1 MKQSFVLLAVCAF
14 ASLASADTIGTYGDT
29 TVVTGPDSNPA
40 WQLTSDSTGPN
51 TYSGVYVTVTATL
64 TPGTLTELMADYVM
78 LTGTFGDGAPRFSL
92 IDTTSNPFNEAY
104 IYFGTPTSGGTFTD
118 PNNGNT
124 NYANTGNYADLT
136 SSDVRVYSNGF
147 GGYGNGNT
155 GQTWAQFLADPGV
168 ATTQIGYISLDLD
181 GGFVNSQVMD
191 TTDFDVNGTIY
202 QPSASAVPEP
212 AGLGLM
218 ACVLAALAGAGLFR
232 RRRTL

>member
-1 MKQSFVLLAVCAF
+1 MKKLFALALCAF

-51 TYSGVYVTVTATL
+51 AYSAVYVTVTGPL
-64 TPGTLTELMADYVM
+64 TPDTLTELEADYVM
-78 LTGTFGDGAPRFSL
+78 LTGTFGGGAPRFSL
-92 IDTTSNPFNEAY
+92 IDTTSNPNNEAY

-124 NYANTGNYADLT
+124 NYANTGNYADSL

-147 GGYGNGNT
+147 GGYGDGNT

-168 ATTQIGYISLDLD
+168 GTTQIGYISLDLD
-181 GGFVNSQVMD
+181 GGFTGSQVMD
-191 TTDFDVNGTIY
+191 TTDFNVNGTIY
-202 QPSASAVPEP
+202 APSASPIPEP

-218 ACVLAALAGAGLFR
+218 ACVFAAMAGAGLR
-232 RRRTL
+232 RRRV